1 MLEWLSVW
9 SEVQP
14 CIWPSW
20 CHCHSLSL
28 ASVKS
33 RLVLPFWYWL
43 TWVVPDKGP
52 LNVSSRLSSWNGG
65 HGNYVLHVTRHYTLL
80 LHEAHIKKTKYIS
93 YSYIHLHSIHH
104 IYHHNNNDDTILV
117 IPVTSIRLVIQKYY
131 CMSYFVCRFK
141 LISQQPFVTYISA
154 IYQWQVLSG
163 HIIAVQFTGRWSTQ
177 LAVSK
182 SKKMKKQMNKIITY
196 IKHKQNNSIT
206 FSLNCSWR
214 GRQAKSTSNMLL
226 LPAGLSSLCPSHNHT
241 IGVMFRKNTESENI
255 LIY

>member
-1 MLEWLSVW
+1 VLEWLSVW

-43 TWVVPDKGP
+43 TWVVLDKGP

-80 LHEAHIKKTKYIS
+80 LHEAHIKKTKYIW

-182 SKKMKKQMNKIITY
+182 SKKNEETDE
-196 IKHKQNNSIT
+196 QNYNLYQT
-206 FSLNCSWR
+206 
-214 GRQAKSTSNMLL
+214 QA
-226 LPAGLSSLCPSHNHT
+226 
-241 IGVMFRKNTESENI
+241 E
-255 LIY
+255 